1 MMKEAMDT
9 YFAPAERLDLEK
21 IKIQALKIL
30 DSPEFKKFTDAIPD
44 IFMILNN
51 KRQVVFTNSRLE
63 EFLGIKNSNNMFG
76 KRPGEILN
84 CIHSNETPGGC
95 GTSESCSMCGAVNA
109 ILCGLRGEYSIQ
121 ECRIATND
129 GIDALDLKVWTSPY
143 EVNGENYTVFAVQDI
158 SNEKRRDVLERIFFH
173 DIINTAGGLRGLAE
187 IIKESP
193 EDINE
198 FKDIIFSLTESLVDE
213 ITSQRQLLQAERN
226 ELALSISDVNSLILI
241 SEVSGYYK
249 NHYVADGKHIQIDH
263 NAVSIDFL
271 TDEALAKRV
280 IGNILKNAL
289 EASPMDATITVN
301 TFEDADEFIIVSVN
315 NPTVMPREI
324 QLQMFQRSFS
334 TKGTG
339 RGLGTY
345 SMKLLM
351 EKYLNGKITFTSNE
365 TEGTTFFAAFPKTIK
380 L

>member
-1 MMKEAMDT
+1 MTTDSMTT
-9 YFAPAERLDLEK
+9 YFAPAERFDLES
-21 IKIQALKIL
+21 IKIQALRIL

-44 IFMILNN
+44 IFMILND

-63 EFLGIKNSNNMFG
+63 EFLELKNSNDMYG

-84 CIHSNETPGGC
+84 CIHSHETPGGC

-129 GIDALDLKVWTSPY
+129 GVDALDLKVWTSPY

-187 IIKESP
+187 IIKDSP

-226 ELALSISDVNSLILI
+226 ELALSISEVNSISLI
-241 SEVSGYYK
+241 SDVCGYYK
-249 NHYVADGKHIQIDH
+249 NHFVADGKHININNQSL
-263 NAVSIDFL
+263 SIDFQ

-301 TFEDADEFIIVSVN
+301 TSEDVNEFIVISVN

-365 TEGTTFFAAFPKTIK
+365 TEGTTFYAAFPKTIK
-380 L
+380 I

>member
-1 MMKEAMDT
+1 MSNNTIET
-9 YFAPAERLDLEK
+9 YFAPAERLDFDKVKL
-21 IKIQALKIL
+21 QALKIL

-63 EFLGIKNSNNMFG
+63 EFLGKNHSDDMYG

-84 CIHSNETPGGC
+84 CIHAHETSGGC

-121 ECRIATND
+121 ECRIAAND

-143 EVNGENYTVFAVQDI
+143 VVDGENYTVFAVQDI

-173 DIINTAGGLRGLAE
+173 DIINTAGGLKGLAE
-187 IIKESP
+187 IIKDSP
-193 EDINE
+193 EDVNE
-198 FKDIIFSLTESLVDE
+198 FKDIIYSLTESLVDE

-226 ELALSISDVNSLILI
+226 ELALNISEVNSLLLI
-241 SEVSGYYK
+241 SEVSGYYQ
-249 NHYVADGKHIQIDH
+249 NHYVADGKHIQI
-263 NAVSIDFL
+263 NNRAVSIDFH

-289 EASPMDATITVN
+289 EASPMDSTITLNATV
-301 TFEDADEFIIVSVN
+301 EADGFVVVAVN
-315 NPTVMPREI
+315 NPTFMPREI

-351 EKYLNGKITFTSNE
+351 EKYLGGKITFTSSEN
-365 TEGTTFFAAFPKTIK
+365 EGTTFFAAFPNK
-380 L
+380 

>member
-1 MMKEAMDT
+1 MSNNTIET
-9 YFAPAERLDLEK
+9 YFAPAERLDFDKVKL
-21 IKIQALKIL
+21 QALKIL

-63 EFLGIKNSNNMFG
+63 EFLGKNHSDDMYG

-84 CIHSNETPGGC
+84 CIHAHETSGGC

-109 ILCGLRGEYSIQ
+109 IMCGLRGEYSIQ
-121 ECRIATND
+121 ECRIAAND

-143 EVNGENYTVFAVQDI
+143 VVDGENYTVFAVQDI

-173 DIINTAGGLRGLAE
+173 DIINTAGGLKGLAE
-187 IIKESP
+187 IIKDSP
-193 EDINE
+193 EDVNE
-198 FKDIIFSLTESLVDE
+198 FKDIIYSLTESLVDE

-226 ELALSISDVNSLILI
+226 ELALNISEVNSLLLI
-241 SEVSGYYK
+241 SEVSGYYQ
-249 NHYVADGKHIQIDH
+249 NHYVADGKHIQI
-263 NAVSIDFL
+263 NNRAVSIDFH

-289 EASPMDATITVN
+289 EASPMDSTITLNATV
-301 TFEDADEFIIVSVN
+301 EADGFVVVAVN
-315 NPTVMPREI
+315 NPTFMPREI

-351 EKYLNGKITFTSNE
+351 EKYLGGKITFTSSEN
-365 TEGTTFFAAFPKTIK
+365 EGTTFFAAFPNK
-380 L
+380 

>member
-1 MMKEAMDT
+1 MSNNTIET
-9 YFAPAERLDLEK
+9 YFAPAERLDFDKVKL
-21 IKIQALKIL
+21 QALKIL

-63 EFLGIKNSNNMFG
+63 EFLGKNHSDDMYG

-84 CIHSNETPGGC
+84 CIHAHETSGGC

-121 ECRIATND
+121 ECRIAAND

-143 EVNGENYTVFAVQDI
+143 VVDGENYTVFAVQDI

-173 DIINTAGGLRGLAE
+173 DIINTAGGLKGLAE
-187 IIKESP
+187 IIKDSP
-193 EDINE
+193 EDVNE
-198 FKDIIFSLTESLVDE
+198 FKDIIYSLTESLVDE

-226 ELALSISDVNSLILI
+226 ELALNISEVNSLLLI
-241 SEVSGYYK
+241 SEVSGYYQ
-249 NHYVADGKHIQIDH
+249 NHYVADGKHIQI
-263 NAVSIDFL
+263 NNRAVSIDFH
-271 TDEALAKRV
+271 TDETLAKRV

-289 EASPMDATITVN
+289 EASPMDSTITLNATV
-301 TFEDADEFIIVSVN
+301 EADGFVVVAVN
-315 NPTVMPREI
+315 NPTFMPREI

-351 EKYLNGKITFTSNE
+351 EKYLGGKITFTSSEN
-365 TEGTTFFAAFPKTIK
+365 EGTTFFAAFPNK
-380 L
+380 

>member
-21 IKIQALKIL
+21 IKVQALKIL

-213 ITSQRQLLQAERN
+213 ITSQRQLLQAEKN
-226 ELALSISDVNSLILI
+226 DLALSISEVNSISLI
-241 SEVSGYYK
+241 SDVSGYYK
-249 NHYVADGKHIQIDH
+249 SHYVADGKHIIINNHDI
-263 NAVSIDFL
+263 SIDFQ

-301 TFEDADEFIIVSVN
+301 TFEDSDEFIIISVN

-351 EKYLNGKITFTSNE
+351 EKYLKGKITFTSNE

>member
-1 MMKEAMDT
+1 MDT

-21 IKIQALKIL
+21 IKVQALKIL

-213 ITSQRQLLQAERN
+213 ITSQRQLLQAEKN
-226 ELALSISDVNSLILI
+226 DLALSISEVNSISLI
-241 SEVSGYYK
+241 SDVSGYYK
-249 NHYVADGKHIQIDH
+249 SHYVADGKHIIINNHDI
-263 NAVSIDFL
+263 SIDFQ

-301 TFEDADEFIIVSVN
+301 TFEDSDEFIIISVN

-351 EKYLNGKITFTSNE
+351 EKYLKGKITFTSNE